1 MDFNEVF
8 RKNVAYDDIK
18 NYNKSELHR
27 LSIKSFLE
35 KPEGATNIHQDLFRF
50 EFFNI
55 NNLS

>member
-35 KPEGATNIHQDLFRF
+35 KP
-50 EFFNI
+50 
-55 NNLS
+55 